1 VPVTVSPRN
10 WTLVGVVAF
19 VLFVDY
25 FLYGLVIP
33 LTPLSPANV
42 KTEDQLG
49 SLYATYAASVLV
61 VTPIFGYLGDRLG
74 ARFMMLV
81 GVGFALAAT
90 LFFGTAQNYGGLFL
104 ARLCQGAA
112 SAAVWTSGL
121 AIVAESYPE
130 RRVEMIGYAFTGS
143 TLGSV
148 FGPVVGG
155 ALYRFAGYQLP
166 FLMVGAMVAVEAVL
180 LMALLPRGPSAAH
193 AKIDLPKLLGSKGVL
208 VAAFA
213 VALAAL
219 AWGIIEPLLPIHLD
233 RAGVSAETI
242 GLMFTVSSILY
253 GFSAPLVGW
262 TSNRISVKRVI
273 VLGTVLMAAT
283 LPLLTL
289 SDNALWVGIALCL
302 VNVSFAFML
311 NPAAAELANAT
322 ECVGL
327 HCYSTVYAVYNI
339 AYSIGMLATSAIA
352 TGAGHIVGFA
362 GALFSVSG
370 VLIVSAFVLVA
381 VNRGGRHV
389 QGT

>member
-1 VPVTVSPRN
+1 M
-10 WTLVGVVAF
+10 GVVAF

-61 VTPIFGYLGDRLG
+61 VTPFFGYLGDRLG

-90 LFFGTAQNYGGLFL
+90 LFFGLAQNYGGLFV

-143 TLGSV
+143 TLGTV
-148 FGPVVGG
+148 LGPVVGG
-155 ALYRFAGYQLP
+155 ALYRFAGYQVP
-166 FLMVGAMVAVEAVL
+166 FLMVGAMVAIEAVVL
-180 LMALLPRGPSAAH
+180 LAFLPRGPSAAH
-193 AKIDLPKLLGSKGVL
+193 AKIDLAKLLGNRGVI

-213 VALAAL
+213 VALAAF
-219 AWGIIEPLLPIHLD
+219 AWGILEPLLPIRLD
-233 RAGVSAETI
+233 RQGVSAEVVGI
-242 GLMFTVSSILY
+242 MFTVSSILY

-262 TSNRISVKRVI
+262 ASNRLTVKRVI
-273 VLGTVLMAAT
+273 VLGTVLMAVT
-283 LPLLTL
+283 LPTISLF
-289 SDNALWVGIALCL
+289 DNVVFIAIALCL

-322 ECVGL
+322 ECAGL

-352 TGAGHIVGFA
+352 TGAAQLVGFA
-362 GALFSVSG
+362 GALLCVSA
-370 VLIVSAFVLVA
+370 VLIVSAFILVA
-381 VNRGGRHV
+381 VNRGGNHV
-389 QGT
+389 QAT